1 MPNEPTISAVATL
14 ERAELPR
21 LFVALLARGYEVVGP
36 TVRDGAIVYDHLA
49 QPGQLPVLGRALDQ
63 LPPRLILYG
72 IEGRDFHAGEKL
84 SPEIDAAVDKLVR
97 RVRMDCAV
105 VRRDRRS
112 SLTKISTTKH
122 AMYLNRFFV
131 PGLAHASYLFGAD
144 GEAAV
149 VDPKRDVEDYLTAAE
164 QEGLKIVAIFNSHP
178 HADFAS
184 GFRELAQ
191 RTGAKVYVS
200 HLAPAHYE
208 RVAARDGERVKIGS
222 LEVELL
228 ETPGHSPDS
237 LSFLVRDNG
246 QPTAVFTGDLLF
258 VNDVGR
264 PDLRDA
270 DEDPSDLAGKLYDS
284 LHEKILTLPDEVKVY
299 PSHGAGSLCGRA
311 ISDAPFSLVGQERKL
326 NWAMQ
331 IEDRAEFVR
340 QMTANLPDRP
350 AYFSFD
356 VELNLEGADPFSA
369 LPPLGEMSEEELQH
383 AVDDG
388 AAVIDLRSPGRFGG
402 GHFPGSLNIGVGSP
416 SFSTWSGFMVPGEK
430 AIALVV
436 GSAEEAKKARL
447 ELARIGFD
455 NVRGYIRADALGKT
469 QTLPQMSVAQ
479 LKAKLQSNGPI
490 LLDVRTPTEWK
501 SGHIDDARHVPL
513 SSFAKEL
520 PELPNE
526 QPVAI
531 ICGSGYRSSVASS
544 LLRAHGYTEVA
555 NVSGGMSAYAEAAPP
570 A

>member
-1 MPNEPTISAVATL
+1 
-14 ERAELPR
+14 
-21 LFVALLARGYEVVGP
+21 
-36 TVRDGAIVYDHLA
+36 
-49 QPGQLPVLGRALDQ
+49 
-63 LPPRLILYG
+63 
-72 IEGRDFHAGEKL
+72 
-84 SPEIDAAVDKLVR
+84 
-97 RVRMDCAV
+97 
-105 VRRDRRS
+105 
-112 SLTKISTTKH
+112 
-122 AMYLNRFFV
+122 MYLKRFFV
-131 PGLAHASYLFGAD
+131 EGLAHASYLFGAD

-149 VDPKRDVEDYLTAAE
+149 VDPKRDVDDYLAAAE
-164 QEGLKIVAIFNSHP
+164 KEGFKIVAIFNSHP

-191 RTGAKVYVS
+191 RTGAKIYIS
-200 HLAPAHYE
+200 HLAPAQYE
-208 RVAARDGERVKIGS
+208 HIAARDGEKITIGS

-237 LSFLVRDNG
+237 FSFLVRENG

-270 DEDPSDLAGKLYDS
+270 DEDPSALAGKLYDS
-284 LHEKILTLPDEVKVY
+284 LHEKILTLPDSVKVY

-331 IEDRAEFVR
+331 IKDRAEFVR

-356 VELNLEGADPFSA
+356 VELNLEGAEPYSA
-369 LPPLGEMSEEELQH
+369 LRPLDEMTEEELK
-383 AVDDG
+383 D
-388 AAVIDLRSPGRFGG
+388 AAMVIDVRAPGEFGS
-402 GHFPGSLNIGVGSP
+402 GHFPDSLNIGLGSP
-416 SFSTWSGFMVPGEK
+416 SFSTWTGFMVPGDK

-455 NVRGYIRADALGKT
+455 NVLGYSKAEGLTEK
-469 QTLPQMSVAQ
+469 QKLPQTTVHE
-479 LKAKLQSNGPI
+479 LKANLENNGPL

-501 SGHIDDARHVPL
+501 SGHVEGARHVPL
-513 SSFAKEL
+513 SSFGKAL
-520 PELPNE
+520 PDLPNDR
-526 QPVAI
+526 PIAL
-531 ICGSGYRSSVASS
+531 ICGSGYRSSIASS
-544 LLRAHGYTEVA
+544 MLQARGYEKVE
-555 NVSGGMSAYAEAAPP
+555 NVTGGMMAFSELDH
-570 A
+570 